1 MKKTCKSGKG
11 ILGALR
17 LGCFVFLVLPLSV
30 GTARAQ
36 ASVQGQVIAITTTES
51 IAAARIILQG
61 HRLVQTESDAQG
73 GFRFPAVDPG
83 EYQLS
88 VEAAGYFTAKYE
100 LVLRPRQ
107 ALSLT
112 VDLVPLELESL
123 SVAVQA
129 SYTDLDPE
137 QTGTS
142 RILTRQKLESLPAP
156 LTRDLATLAE
166 NLVPGT
172 LVGHDNFVH
181 IRGNELSLHQFING
195 VSFLD
200 NSHQHFTAGLNP
212 QIFESVNFITGGFPA
227 EFGNRFGGILDI
239 TTRSGRTLDG
249 HGSATLGMGTVLD
262 HNAAVDF
269 GGSVGRWGY
278 YFYASGSESGRFLNP
293 PTPHEIHDLGYGA
306 RGAVQLDFQGDKDV
320 LKLLLT
326 GGGTNLQLPNTEEE
340 ATLGRDAFRRIR
352 SQTAILTWQHVFSA
366 RTSLATSVYER
377 NVSDRLLPTTD
388 PVTPFGEGS
397 RSTLT
402 MGAKSDLTFAL
413 MGHTFKSGIDLSA
426 LRLRESFL
434 FDPREPENEAPVA
447 AVQGLFARSPDL
459 PIPHPPLFSSAGHVE
474 ALFFSD
480 HDVGGQIS
488 LYFQD
493 RFSLFRNFSIDT
505 GLRWD
510 QINIVGSEY
519 QISPR
524 VALAYHFP
532 QTETVLHFAYN
543 RLFTPPPLEY
553 ALLASHLGNE
563 AAEEERAEGHED
575 VLLGN
580 VRAYT
585 QDYYE
590 VGWSQRLHAKLM
602 LELNAYHHR
611 GENAFETA
619 EISNTRLFLPSNFQE
634 ARASGVEISLVLRQ
648 LERLGLDARF
658 QYALSRIHFFGP
670 ISGGFPGE
678 ELEPGERILPAFD
691 QTHTGTANIFF
702 RNDRKNFWTGFNF
715 RYGSGTPV
723 EEEVEVNG
731 EEVEQVVRLPQH
743 LSADFSSG
751 ITLWEED
758 SRRVELEF
766 NITNLSNNIYRIAK
780 ESETTPF
787 QFAPRRVVSGRLKWH
802 F

>member
-1 MKKTCKSGKG
+1 M
-11 ILGALR
+11 
-17 LGCFVFLVLPLSV
+17 
-30 GTARAQ
+30 
-36 ASVQGQVIAITTTES
+36 
-51 IAAARIILQG
+51 
-61 HRLVQTESDAQG
+61 
-73 GFRFPAVDPG
+73 
-83 EYQLS
+83 
-88 VEAAGYFTAKYE
+88 
-100 LVLRPRQ
+100 
-107 ALSLT
+107 
-112 VDLVPLELESL
+112 
-123 SVAVQA
+123 
-129 SYTDLDPE
+129 
-137 QTGTS
+137 
-142 RILTRQKLESLPAP
+142 PAP

-212 QIFESVNFITGGFPA
+212 QIFESANFITGGFPA

-269 GGSVGRWGY
+269 GGSAGRWGY

-306 RGAVQLDFQGDKDV
+306 LGAVQLDFQGDKDV

-340 ATLGRDAFRRIR
+340 ATLGRYAFRRIR

-434 FDPREPENEAPVA
+434 FDPREPENEVPVA

-459 PIPHPPLFSSAGHVE
+459 PTPHPPLFSSAGHVE

-480 HDVGGQIS
+480 RDVGGQIS

-543 RLFTPPPLEY
+543 RLFTPSPLEY

-563 AAEEERAEGHED
+563 VAEEERSEGHED

-634 ARASGVEISLVLRQ
+634 ARNSGVEISLVLRQ
-648 LERLGLDARF
+648 
-658 QYALSRIHFFGP
+658 
-670 ISGGFPGE
+670 
-678 ELEPGERILPAFD
+678 
-691 QTHTGTANIFF
+691 
-702 RNDRKNFWTGFNF
+702 
-715 RYGSGTPV
+715 
-723 EEEVEVNG
+723 
-731 EEVEQVVRLPQH
+731 
-743 LSADFSSG
+743 
-751 ITLWEED
+751 
-758 SRRVELEF
+758 
-766 NITNLSNNIYRIAK
+766 
-780 ESETTPF
+780 
-787 QFAPRRVVSGRLKWH
+787 
-802 F
+802 

>member
-11 ILGALR
+11 VWRAFG

-36 ASVQGQVIAITTTES
+36 ASVQGRVIAITTTES

-61 HRLVQTESDAQG
+61 NTLVQTESDAQG
-73 GFRFPAVDPG
+73 AFRFPAVDPG

-88 VEAAGYFTAKYE
+88 VEASGYFTAKYE

-112 VDLVPLELESL
+112 IDLVPLELESL
-123 SVAVQA
+123 IVEVQT

-156 LTRDLATLAE
+156 LTRNLATLAE
-166 NLVPGT
+166 NVVPGA
-172 LVGHDNFVH
+172 LAGHDNFVH
-181 IRGNELSLHQFING
+181 IRGHELSLHQFING

-212 QIFESVNFITGGFPA
+212 QIFESANFITGGFPA

-239 TTRSGRTLDG
+239 TTRSGRTLNG
-249 HGSATLGMGTVLD
+249 HGSATVGMGTGLD

-269 GGSVGRWGY
+269 GGSAGRWGY

-293 PTPHEIHDLGYGA
+293 PTPHEIHDLGYGS
-306 RGAVQLDFQGDKDV
+306 RGALQLDFQGDKDI

-340 ATLGRDAFRRIR
+340 AALGRDAFRRIR

-366 RTSLATSVYER
+366 RTSLATSLYER

-402 MGAKSDLTFAL
+402 MGAKSDLTFAF

-447 AVQGLFARSPDL
+447 AVQGFFAGSPDL
-459 PIPHPPLFSSAGHVE
+459 PIPGPPLFSSAGHVE
-474 ALFFSD
+474 SFFFD
-480 HDVGGQIS
+480 GRDVGGQIS

-493 RFSLFRNFSIDT
+493 RFSLFRNFSIEM

-510 QINIVGSEY
+510 QLNLVGPEH

-524 VALAYHFP
+524 VAFAYHFP
-532 QTETVLHFAYN
+532 QTDTVLHFAYN

-580 VRAYT
+580 ARAYT
-585 QDYYE
+585 QNYYE
-590 VGWSQRLHAKLM
+590 VGWSQRLHTKLM

-634 ARASGVEISLVLRQ
+634 ARASGVEISLVLHQ
-648 LERLGLDARF
+648 LERLGLEGRF
-658 QYALSRIHFFGP
+658 QYSLSQIHFFGP
-670 ISGGFPGE
+670 NSGGFPGE

-691 QTHTGTANIFF
+691 QTHTGTASIFY

-723 EEEVEVNG
+723 EEEVDVNG
-731 EEVEQVVRLPQH
+731 EEMEHVVRLPQH
-743 LSADFSSG
+743 LTADFSSG
-751 ITLWEED
+751 ITLWKED
-758 SRRVELEF
+758 SRRVDFEF

-780 ESETTPF
+780 ESETTPI
-787 QFAPRRVVSGRLKWH
+787 QFAPRRLVSGRLNWN